1 MTRTHHHRRF
11 HLPKPNAAN
20 EGPEGWL
27 QYGRKVQVTRCLTDC
42 PIILQPKQQDGHAHN
57 WLLCFMTIF
66 IVVVTSILRWFVKIE
81 VDESFSL
88 RLVKYYKEAVMVS
101 YHRSLTDSCKNINR
115 IIVFL
120 ETSVNSSQKPEGLK
134 KHSRANGK
142 YQVFLSKWSKDTWI
156 LLAE

>member
-66 IVVVTSILRWFVKIE
+66 IVVVTSLYLPCGRTTLLSVFHI
-81 VDESFSL
+81 
-88 RLVKYYKEAVMVS
+88 RLFA
-101 YHRSLTDSCKNINR
+101 
-115 IIVFL
+115 
-120 ETSVNSSQKPEGLK
+120 
-134 KHSRANGK
+134 
-142 YQVFLSKWSKDTWI
+142 
-156 LLAE
+156 